1 MSRGRNSKNHRGQRT
16 RSPAT
21 ARNGADSG
29 ATGATRK
36 PRVKK
41 LRIFLI
47 TAGLLV
53 LAGISTV
60 FGLMMAVASD
70 LPRLED
76 KQQYKVAKKSVLVD
90 TVDREIAVLRS
101 NENRILVKS
110 SQIAPTMKQAV
121 VAIEDKRFYEHRG
134 IDYRGIGRAVVT
146 DLTGFSARQGA
157 STITQQF
164 VKNALVANS
173 NRTILQKL
181 REAALAYHLERKWS
195 KEKIL
200 AEYLN
205 AIYFGNGAY
214 GIEAAAETYFSK
226 EAHPG
231 CSANHTC
238 AAQLQ
243 PWEAALLAAVI
254 ASPSAYDPVSDPQA
268 ATDRRNQVLRYM
280 YDQGYLTPSLFRQSV
295 AKAVPSSAEI
305 TRPKEFSA
313 APYFS
318 SWIRQQLVEKY
329 DAGVTFGGGLKV
341 RTTLDLDLQR
351 AAERSITNT
360 LPFGGPTASMVAI
373 ENKTGKIRAMVG
385 GFDYDKTP
393 FNLATQGRRQPGSAF
408 KPFALAAA
416 LNKGIPLSKTLVS
429 AKLDAAKYGYAVSN
443 YEDQYAGV
451 VSLYDATVSSDNT
464 AYVRLALENNLI
476 GRTAKMAHK
485 MGIRTALSQNA
496 AMVLGGLKIGVT
508 PMEMAYAFS
517 TFANGGRRA
526 DGSLAPDKGEPVAIE
541 RVTQSGKLFHKQ
553 RDRTKMR
560 RVMSEGAASDAVS
573 ALQGVVSSG
582 TGKRAQIGGF
592 AAGKTGTTE
601 NYGDA
606 WFVGFNEEITVAVWV
621 GYPDSVK
628 PMLTEYGGQPVAGG
642 TFPAEIWANFVP
654 TAMQILAVR
663 EQNKGKPVSGATGV
677 TTPYSGPDGSTDQ
690 GAGGGDNQGDGNGQ
704 TKQPADKAPSKPT
717 PDRKPSNPAPA
728 PPPDQGG
735 GGGGGQVSPGGGT
748 APD

>member
-1 MSRGRNSKNHRGQRT
+1 MSRGRKSENRRGRNA
-16 RSPAT
+16 SPAKP
-21 ARNGADSG
+21 ANGVDAP
-29 ATGATRK
+29 AK

-41 LRIFLI
+41 LRLFLI
-47 TAGLLV
+47 TAGLMM
-53 LAGISTV
+53 LAGISTI

-76 KQQYKVAKKSVLVD
+76 REQYKVAKKSVLLD
-90 TVDREIAVLRS
+90 TENREIAVLRS
-101 NENRILVKS
+101 NENRILVKPEQVDQS
-110 SQIAPTMKQAV
+110 MKQAV
-121 VAIEDKRFYEHRG
+121 VAIEDRRFYEHRG
-134 IDYRGIGRAVVT
+134 VDYRGIARAVVT
-146 DLTGFSARQGA
+146 DMTGFSARQGA

-173 NRTILQKL
+173 NRTVLQKL
-181 REAALAYHLERKWS
+181 REAALAYHLERQWS

-200 AEYLN
+200 NEYLN

-231 CSANHTC
+231 CNVGHTC
-238 AAQLQ
+238 AKQLQ
-243 PWEAALLAAVI
+243 PWEAALLAGII
-254 ASPSAYDPVSDPQA
+254 ASPSMYDPVADPEA
-268 ATDRRNQVLRYM
+268 ATNRRNLVLRNM
-280 YDQGYLTPSLFRQSV
+280 FDQGYLTPSIYRQSI
-295 AKAVPSSAEI
+295 AKSVPSSAEI

-351 AAERSITNT
+351 AAEQSITGI

-416 LNKGIPLSKTLVS
+416 LNKGISLDKTLVS
-429 AKLDAAKYGYAVSN
+429 AKLEAGKYGYEVSN
-443 YEDQYAGV
+443 YEDSYAGV
-451 VSLYDATVSSDNT
+451 VSLYQATVSSDNT
-464 AYVRLALENNLI
+464 AYVRLALENNLLS
-476 GRTAKMAHK
+476 RTAKMAHK

-508 PMEMAYAFS
+508 PMEMAYAYS

-526 DGSLAPDKGEPVAIE
+526 DGSLAPDDGEPVAIE
-541 RVTQSGKLFHKQ
+541 RVTQDGDLFRKQ
-553 RDRTKMR
+553 RNRTKLR
-560 RVMSEGAASDAVS
+560 RVMSQGAANDAVS

-582 TGKRAQIGGF
+582 TGKKAQIGGF

-606 WFVGFNEEITVAVWV
+606 WFVGFNEEMTVAVWV
-621 GYPDSVK
+621 GYPDNVQ

-642 TFPAEIWANFVP
+642 TFPTEIWANF
-654 TAMQILAVR
+654 MQSAARILQER
-663 EQNKGKPVSGATGV
+663 ELNKGKPVSGVTGV
-677 TTPYSGPDGSTDQ
+677 TTPYSGPEGTTDES
-690 GAGGGDNQGDGNGQ
+690 GTGGGNETGG
-704 TKQPADKAPSKPT
+704 
-717 PDRKPSNPAPA
+717 DRKQQNDRKQQETTPNRQDNDTAPA
-728 PPPDQGG
+728 EPETDDNNGG
-735 GGGGGQVSPGGGT
+735 GGGGEVSPGGGT